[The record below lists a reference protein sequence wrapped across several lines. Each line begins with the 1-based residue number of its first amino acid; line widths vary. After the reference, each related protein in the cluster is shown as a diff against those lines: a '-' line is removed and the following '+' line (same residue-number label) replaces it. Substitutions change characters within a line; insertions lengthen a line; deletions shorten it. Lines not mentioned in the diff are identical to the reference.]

1 MTAFGYS
8 LLCEQRGP
16 RELVAD
22 AVAAEDAGFDFAV
35 ISDHYFPW
43 LDAQGHSPNAWP
55 VLGAVAA
62 ATERMPLMTYVT
74 CPTMRYHPAVV
85 AQKAA
90 TVALLAGDGRF
101 CLGLG
106 AGENLNE
113 HVIGRGWPPVNVRHE
128 MLSEA
133 VEIIGELFA
142 GGYVNRKG
150 EHYRVDSAKL
160 WDVPDGRR
168 ADRRRGVGR
177 AVGARRSRRWRTR
190 WWPSSPS
197 PSWCRPSTRPAG
209 VSLPKIG
216 QQPISWGED
225 RDEAVARAHEQFRWF
240 AGGWKVNAELPGT
253 AAFAAATQFVTPDDV
268 AEAFSCGPDVAAHV
282 EARAALRGRRVHPRR
297 ARAGR
302 RGDAA
307 GVRGVR
313 GAGAAARPARG
324 VRQGRRGPDQGALRP
339 RATRP
344 PHPGEGA
351 GERGGSVRAASVEAR
366 PVPGEQPPADQR
378 RRCAVNASGPSSAVK
393 R

>member
-43 LDAQGHSPNAWP
+43 LDAQGHAPNAWP

-62 ATERMPLMTYVT
+62 ATERMSLMTYVI

-90 TVALLAGDGRF
+90 TVALLAGDDRF

-128 MLSEA
+128 MLGEA
-133 VEIIGELFA
+133 VEIIGELFT
-142 GGYVNRKG
+142 GGYVNRRG
-150 EHYRVDSAKL
+150 AHYRVDSAKL
-160 WDVPDGRR
+160 WDVPDGGVPIAVAVSGEQSVQMFARV
-168 ADRRRGVGR
+168 ADAMV
-177 AVGARRSRRWRTR
+177 AVEPLPELVQGFDAA
-190 WWPSSPS
+190 
-197 PSWCRPSTRPAG
+197 AG

-216 QQPISWGED
+216 QQPISWGTD
-225 RDEAVARAHEQFRWF
+225 REEAIARAHDQFRWF

-268 AEAFSCGPDVAAHV
+268 AAAFSCGPDVAAHV
-282 EARAALRGRRVHPRR
+282 EAVRPFVDAGFTHVALVQVGGETQPEFVAFAERELLPALREEYGKAEAATIRVR
-297 ARAGR
+297 
-302 RGDAA
+302 
-307 GVRGVR
+307 
-313 GAGAAARPARG
+313 
-324 VRQGRRGPDQGALRP
+324 
-339 RATRP
+339 
-344 PHPGEGA
+344 
-351 GERGGSVRAASVEAR
+351 
-366 PVPGEQPPADQR
+366 
-378 RRCAVNASGPSSAVK
+378 
-393 R
+393 